1 MSDTENKPDKQ
12 RKPLSKI
19 VGASSRL
26 TLTYVVIFIW
36 IALAVFGILIKT
48 DLYALAAYFASGL
61 PAILGYLWSETSR
74 PTTNQIPIVNPNVNP
89 VNPNVNPVNPN
100 PINPIKP
107 FVRPVS
113 PISNIITPISNIIT
127 DVVQKYS
134 IYSDD
139 SAVEI
144 KVNKNEL
151 TTLMNIGYVNN
162 NGGRYTFQRSSL
174 DQIKSLINDN
184 SQEPNI

>member
-89 VNPNVNPVNPN
+89 VNPN

-151 TTLMNIGYVNN
+151 TTLMNTGYVNS
-162 NGGRYTFQRSSL
+162 NGSIYTFQRNSL